1 MLNRP
6 PALATSAGGANAAQR
21 RKRSINRK
29 GTGTLS
35 LPLLSPSA
43 ASFGALPGA
52 ASPAGGAAALAQGS
66 PMAGGGSGNPMTPMS
81 PMFYSSLLPPASPSV
96 LHLALQIDLP
106 PDHVDALKAVLQ
118 VIGNFANAGELHQTA
133 VWDRCFA
140 GTFSRLAT
148 VRSPAVQ
155 RPLCMVL
162 FTCCRAVPKHV
173 DGLGGSMDGVALLA
187 GALRAQGEALVAR
200 ADGRDG
206 STGGDVFS
214 ALPDAASNGM
224 DEWLGL
230 LVERLCLRARYF
242 EPVFKNLPNFSP
254 RPALG
259 QVRGLFCPEQAA
271 LLWVLWGS
279 LHATAKARGIPGID
293 LPSASNEDDGNSKGD
308 ETSSNE
314 TSKKAAAPG
323 SRWQVHGLPDIGPGT
338 LKFLLTA
345 CRNAAAGLGKA
356 REESGSKA
364 LTSSS
369 TSFTC
374 LQLVL
379 CFSLRCL
386 RVLAAQEPSTT
397 SHPAPT
403 AQDSSSTSPPD
414 AADATSGAAS
424 ASAGQTSDP
433 KSGAEDAFVA
443 IGGSEIVPLLLDLL
457 QRLSMPRGSSDQEK
471 EEAYPGHRCDLVSVL
486 ANACHHRPAYQDAVR
501 MYKCTGGETAG
512 DISGLVLVLRQI
524 MAESGGGSGGG
535 MRDWLGYAVRCLVE
549 GNESNRNELAAAVQ
563 SGAVSQEML
572 EAAVA
577 RASLPLPSLTMPY
590 VPPHR
595 RAAANSS
602 AAEPAVP
609 SATAPNL
616 VPPALCDPVSFLF
629 FSWKRGCALLS
640 HPILHAFFPSAP
652 SPALP
657 SFTAAP
663 APASLP
669 SQQVC
674 LSRTATGTRSATHC
688 LSSTA
693 PPPPSLSSFSIPPSP
708 QPHSPSVPSIRSLP
722 GLPPFTAGAFESHVN
737 RLTSRLPVPVFRSY
751 DTGLPETLFA
761 AVQALATESGAVN
774 MRYKERSRYHIW
786 IADTELEIEYKLICV
801 PNPDNS
807 GIILTKVKHNSL
819 RYAVVDIARPV
830 KSIDFRLLLLKE
842 SRLCSLDDATRS
854 ACELIS
860 STAVIDTSARG
871 GLLWP
876 DTTPGFDTT
885 LLSSSSSSSAAPPP
899 AAAAATA
906 TPTTPPN
913 PSSQSVQPSP
923 STRFRVMG
931 CWHLD
936 KSRAESGGRLW
947 KLARINGLVAGQVGS
962 SLKHQIDLCPL
973 AWRETTKGHEAPSNS
988 MSSSPA
994 TYSATSCFDSSLQQA
1009 APQWTPDSILADC
1022 PALIHWLQQH
1032 LP

>member
-1 MLNRP
+1 MLKVGSGAASGAASSGSTADGLSSSRPASASASASATGSSAAPSARMLNRP
-6 PALATSAGGANAAQR
+6 PALATSAGGASANAAHR

-43 ASFGALPGA
+43 ASFGALPSA
-52 ASPAGGAAALAQGS
+52 ASPAGGAAAFAQGS
-66 PMAGGGSGNPMTPMS
+66 QMAGGGSGNPMTPMS

-106 PDHVDALKAVLQ
+106 RDHVDALKAVLQ

-133 VWDRCFA
+133 VWDRCFP

-200 ADGRDG
+200 AEGRDG
-206 STGGDVFS
+206 GSGGDVFS
-214 ALPDAASNGM
+214 ALPDATSNGM

-230 LVERLCLRARYF
+230 LVERICLRARYF

-308 ETSSNE
+308 KASNE
-314 TSKKAAAPG
+314 PAVPG

-356 REESGSKA
+356 REEAGSKA

-386 RVLAAQEPSTT
+386 RVLAAQQPSST

-414 AADATSGAAS
+414 AADATSGEAS
-424 ASAGQTSDP
+424 AATEHTTDS
-433 KSGAEDAFVA
+433 KSTAEDAFVA
-443 IGGSEIVPLLLDLL
+443 IGGSEIIPLLLDLL
-457 QRLSMPRGSSDQEK
+457 QGLSK
-471 EEAYPGHRCDLVSVL
+471 
-486 ANACHHRPAYQDAVR
+486 
-501 MYKCTGGETAG
+501 T
-512 DISGLVLVLRQI
+512 
-524 MAESGGGSGGG
+524 AESGGESGGTKE
-535 MRDWLGYAVRCLVE
+535 WVGYAVRCLVE
-549 GNESNRNELAAAVQ
+549 GNESNRRDLAAAVQ
-563 SGAVSQEML
+563 AGTVSQEISSSPLSTAPTTSLSDNLVGLLARAL
-572 EAAVA
+572 EAA
-577 RASLPLPSLTMPY
+577 
-590 VPPHR
+590 HR
-595 RAAANSS
+595 DIQ
-602 AAEPAVP
+602 
-609 SATAPNL
+609 L
-616 VPPALCDPVSFLF
+616 VPELGRRRTRVVERCKLMVKLGKLLLSP
-629 FSWKRGCALLS
+629 SWKS
-640 HPILHAFFPSAP
+640 SVPV
-652 SPALP
+652 
-657 SFTAAP
+657 
-663 APASLP
+663 SLP
-669 SQQVC
+669 S
-674 LSRTATGTRSATHC
+674 
-688 LSSTA
+688 
-693 PPPPSLSSFSIPPSP
+693 
-708 QPHSPSVPSIRSLP
+708 
-722 GLPPFTAGAFESHVN
+722 LPPFTAGAFESHVN
-737 RLTSRLPVPVFRSY
+737 RHASRLPVPVFRSY
-751 DTGLPETLFA
+751 DTGLPEALFA
-761 AVQALATESGAVN
+761 AVEDIAAEGGAVN
-774 MRYKERSRYHIW
+774 MRYKDQSRYHIW
-786 IADTELEIEYKLICV
+786 IADTELDIEYKVICV
-801 PNPDNS
+801 PDPDNS

-819 RYAVVDIARPV
+819 RYAVVDIARPS
-830 KSIDFRLLLLKE
+830 KAIDFRLLLLKE
-842 SRLCSLDDATRS
+842 SRLCSLDTSFLHPCSSHPSSHPSSVSPLYFYPSGCHPDATRS
-854 ACELIS
+854 ACELIT
-860 STAVIDTSARG
+860 STAVIDRSARG

-876 DTTPGFDTT
+876 DITTGFDTT
-885 LLSSSSSSSAAPPP
+885 LLSSSSASASPSPPS
-899 AAAAATA
+899 AAATA
-906 TPTTPPN
+906 PTSAPA
-913 PSSQSVQPSP
+913 PSSQSVSSSP
-923 STRFRVMG
+923 PPTRFRVMG

-973 AWRETTKGHEAPSNS
+973 AWRETTKGHEGPSNS
-988 MSSSPA
+988 TSSSPVA
-994 TYSATSCFDSSLQQA
+994 YSAASCFDSSLQQA

-1022 PALIHWLQQH
+1022 PALINWLQEH